1 MSRFLF
7 KSCKM
12 PTGAPFDSIAERAN
26 TATGAA
32 DGELMSVLR
41 VIITGFLLLSVTC
54 SACAQGGGSRP
65 RQTESTAAKPTPG
78 LEGVADL
85 VQFPSAEVEF
95 IAGPQIKSGSTS
107 NPAPWFD
114 QTASAKG
121 LELGAA
127 FPATPPLHALTGTLA
142 TAKGSKTVLG
152 TNTRFRSDFAGPS
165 NTYHIL
171 IQDAANIQRD
181 YIVNSVEDDTH
192 LTLSLPWEL
201 PNAQDRNFSKASGE
215 EYDNYVNL
223 NYYDQ
228 AFCQYINYYRTGNPR
243 FLEYARKIA
252 DSWWKAPFIAEGGA
266 EITSSLAPRNIS
278 LNGLMLRALDQR
290 PEMWPWITK
299 YVREQFEIWVGLRVT
314 YPGFYYG
321 VRDPGYMLLFAANLA
336 RVHPDQKIRDEFRQ
350 KALNAA
356 VNYYARLQAPD
367 GGFYFELDN
376 LDKTT
381 QPFQVGLLAEG
392 LIAIHRL
399 TGDEKLKQA
408 ILKSA
413 EHQYLRC
420 YNARGWRGMYYF
432 VGGKTKDK
440 GESCEGGCGAAANPF
455 PPSDVNLITEVRQ
468 LNPTAIHQFGY
479 AYLISKDPKYRKW
492 GDDIFDSTFS
502 GRDGYR
508 GLAASRAKEYDESFR
523 SSGKY
528 LAWRL
533 AHNPPATSTAAPPLD
548 TQQQPRPTANNK
560 TASPS
565 EQIQDGV
572 AAALTEALRL
582 SNLVP
587 SDSDLEQL
595 LHQLSSVR
603 EDVAGKLGSDSPVLV
618 ELDAAMNH
626 LRLALQAIKTNGAE
640 DAKMRIGWAAARLK
654 RAGDRFRSTSNK

>member
-1 MSRFLF
+1 
-7 KSCKM
+7 
-12 PTGAPFDSIAERAN
+12 
-26 TATGAA
+26 
-32 DGELMSVLR
+32 MSVLR
-41 VIITGFLLLSVTC
+41 VIITGFLWLSVTC
-54 SACAQGGGSRP
+54 SACAQGGSRP
-65 RQTESTAAKPTPG
+65 RQTAEPNANAG

-95 IAGPQIKSGSTS
+95 IAGPQIKSGSAST
-107 NPAPWFD
+107 PREWAWFD
-114 QTASAKG
+114 QTATAKG

-127 FPATPPLHALTGTLA
+127 FPAAPPAHALNGSLA
-142 TAKGSKTVLG
+142 TAKGSKTVVG
-152 TNTRFRSDFAGPS
+152 ANTRFRTDFAGPS

-192 LTLSLPWEL
+192 LTLSLPWEQ
-201 PNAQDRNFSKASGE
+201 PNASGRNFSKSSGE
-215 EYDNYVNL
+215 EYDNFVNL

-290 PEMWPWITK
+290 PDMWPWITK
-299 YVREQFEIWVGLRVT
+299 YVREQFEIWVGMRVT

-336 RVHPDQKIRDEFRQ
+336 RVHPDQKVRDEFRQ
-350 KALNAA
+350 KAVNAA

-399 TGDEKLKQA
+399 NGDEKLKQV
-408 ILKSA
+408 ILNSA
-413 EHQYLRC
+413 DHQYLRC

-440 GESCEGGCGAAANPF
+440 GESCERGCGAAANPF
-455 PPSDVNLITEVRQ
+455 PPSDVNQITEVRQ

-492 GDDIFDSTFS
+492 GDDVFDSTFS
-502 GRDGYR
+502 GSDGYR

-533 AHNPPATSTAAPPLD
+533 AHNPPATSNNPPPRD
-548 TQQQPRPTANNK
+548 SQPQPLPPTANNK
-560 TASPS
+560 TAAPA
-565 EQIQDGV
+565 EQMQDGV

-582 SNLVP
+582 STLVP

-595 LHQLSSVR
+595 LGRITSVR
-603 EDVAGKLGSDSPVLV
+603 EDVAGKLGSDSQVLV

-626 LRLALQAIKTNGAE
+626 LRLALQSIKTTGGTE
-640 DAKMRIGWAAARLK
+640 DAKTRIGWAAARLK
-654 RAGDRFRSTSNK
+654 RASDRFRSASNK